1 MEDYSDR
8 LHAFLKQI
16 KKEQVDESQ
25 IEILIDI
32 VSHLERNTKKQITRF
47 ITYYC
52 SKDQVTLAIMARE
65 EGCTV
70 NAIRCSIVRV
80 TFSLVKLNDYRKD
93 ILIKI
98 MNNVMKSYLP

>member
-16 KKEQVDESQ
+16 KKEQVDERQ

-32 VSHLERNTKKQITRF
+32 ASHLERNTKKQITRF

-52 SKDQVTLAIMARE
+52 SQEITLDQMARE

-70 NAIRCSIVRV
+70 NAIRCSLVSV
-80 TFSLVKLNDYRKD
+80 TFSLVKLNDYRKE

-98 MNNVMKSYLP
+98 MDDIK

>member
-32 VSHLERNTKKQITRF
+32 ASHLERNTKKQITRF

-52 SKDQVTLAIMARE
+52 SKDQVTLAKMARE

-70 NAIRCSIVRV
+70 NAIRCSLVSV

-98 MNNVMKSYLP
+98 MNDIQ